1 MILKFESKVS
11 KAGSHGD
18 STKTTVPKP
27 IVELLKVKFGD
38 KIVWNVEILGKDEFR
53 ICVTPKKE

>member
-11 KAGSHGD
+11 KSGGSGD

-27 IVELLKVKFGD
+27 VVELLKLKFGD
-38 KIVWNVEILGKDEFR
+38 KIVWNVEILGKDNFQ
-53 ICVTPKKE
+53 ICVTPKE

>member
-11 KAGSHGD
+11 KAGSQGD

-27 IVELLKVKFGD
+27 VVELLKLKFGD
-38 KIVWNVEILGKDEFR
+38 KIVWNVEILGKDNFQ
-53 ICVTPKKE
+53 ICVTPKE